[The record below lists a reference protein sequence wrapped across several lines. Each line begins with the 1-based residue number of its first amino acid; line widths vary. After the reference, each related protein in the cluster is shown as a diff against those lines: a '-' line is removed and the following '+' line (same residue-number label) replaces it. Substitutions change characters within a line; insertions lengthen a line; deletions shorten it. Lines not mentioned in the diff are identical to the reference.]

1 VPVIRA
7 QLAAGALLLMLAAAA
22 WAADP
27 VRLTVDCSKRLGP
40 VRPLHGVNSGPL
52 DDGGLLDLSRFH
64 REAAFPLTRLHDV
77 HWPNADVV
85 DLHVVF
91 PNPDADPQRPGSYD
105 FAATDDYLRATLA
118 TGTKL
123 VYRLGES
130 IEHGPRKRHVHPP
143 RDPEKWAA
151 ACVGIIRHYNEGWAD
166 GFRHDIRYWEIW
178 NEPDNRPNCWT
189 GSDENYFR
197 LYSTTSR
204 LIKQRWPEL
213 KVGGPAVGN
222 TGEMVDGRLRPSPF
236 VSAFLER
243 CRRDRLPLDFFSWH
257 IYTCDS
263 GQVAAQAVEVRRMLD
278 ESGFRRTESHLNEW
292 NYLPDNDWTPVTLA
306 GQGERRQLF
315 YDRVGGAEGAAF
327 TAATLLRLQD
337 APLDAASYFNAA
349 SNGFGLFT
357 PAGVPKK
364 SYQAFR
370 AFKMLLDAGRRV
382 EVSATPLA
390 ACAAVDESGEAVTLV
405 VSNDTAAE
413 VPAEFVVN
421 GFPWASPVTLDVWV
435 LDMVHDLEHASQAAL
450 RPDER
455 TIARILPGHSVTVFR
470 IRRPAPVV
478 KPPPP

>member
-1 VPVIRA
+1 
-7 QLAAGALLLMLAAAA
+7 
-22 WAADP
+22 
-27 VRLTVDCSKRLGP
+27 
-40 VRPLHGVNSGPL
+40 
-52 DDGGLLDLSRFH
+52 LLDLSRFH

-130 IEHGPRKRHVHPP
+130 IEHAPRKRHVHPP